1 MKSINLKS
9 LVEIFRYNL
18 KKDSSIKFI
27 QLYNSKIKISDLIA
41 LEKLV
46 LEVLNIDKAIPI
58 YFLNN
63 FYIDYTIPQI
73 GKEFDLLRFTSNSI
87 LNIELKLEKT
97 TKIEKQLLQNKYY
110 LKFLDKKLYLF
121 TYIAK
126 ENKIYKLNNENRLIE
141 TSLKELI
148 TIIKKQ
154 YDENIILDNL
164 DEYFK
169 PSNYLISPFNKI
181 KEFINGE
188 YFLTKEQ
195 EQIEQELHEKL
206 KTGNKHFL
214 ITGEAGSGKT
224 LLAYHLAKSFQNEGL
239 NVVIIQTGSLNSGHI
254 KLKEDF
260 SWNILPIKDWDKI
273 LSVKSLDVIFI
284 DEVQRANNKYQFSK
298 IMEYIINN
306 DVLLIMSGDK
316 MQTLGANEGWAI
328 EQENII
334 QFNLTNKIRTNK
346 ELSNFIKVLLDLKR
360 KHHINISSK
369 NIDITYFD
377 TISEAKQYIQSKSE
391 TYSYISYTPN
401 LGRHTPYCK
410 AHSLNFSTI
419 GTSHQV
425 IGQEFENV
433 IAIMDE
439 HFYYNEENKLKAF
452 KIKDNPYS
460 TLKMFFQQITRAI
473 NKLEIVIIS
482 NIDLY
487 NKIINIFN
495 KN

>member
-1 MKSINLKS
+1 MKPINLKS
-9 LVEIFRYNL
+9 LVEVFKHNIER
-18 KKDSSIKFI
+18 DSSIKFI
-27 QLYNSKIKISDLIA
+27 QLFNSKIKVSDLTA
-41 LEKLV
+41 LEKLIQEI
-46 LEVLNIDKAIPI
+46 LEFDRLIPI
-58 YFLNN
+58 SFFND
-63 FYIDYTIPQI
+63 FYIDYSIPQI
-73 GKEFDLLRFTSNSI
+73 GKEFDLLRLTSNSV
-87 LNIELKLEKT
+87 LNIELKLEETSKV
-97 TKIEKQLLQNKYY
+97 ENQLQKNKYY
-110 LKFLDKKLYLF
+110 LKFLDKELYLY

-126 ENKIYKLNNENRLIE
+126 ENKIYKLNQENKIIE
-141 TSLKELI
+141 VDLKELVS
-148 TIIKKQ
+148 IIKKQ
-154 YDENIILDNL
+154 FNEDIIVENLN
-164 DEYFK
+164 EYFK
-169 PSNYLISPFNKI
+169 PSNYLISPFNKT

-188 YFLTKEQ
+188 YFLTNEQ
-195 EQIEQELHEKL
+195 EQIEQELNEKL

-224 LLAYHLAKSFQNEGL
+224 LLAYHLAKYFQNEGL

-273 LSVKSLDVIFI
+273 LSVKTLDVIFI

-298 IMEYIINN
+298 IMEYIKNN

-346 ELSNFIKVLLDLKR
+346 ELANFIKVLLDLKR
-360 KHHINISSK
+360 KHHIEISNK
-369 NIDITYFD
+369 NINITHFD
-377 TISEAKQYIQSKSE
+377 TLCEAKQYIQSRSE
-391 TYSYISYTPN
+391 IYSYISYTPN

-425 IGQEFENV
+425 IGQEFDNV

-439 HFYYNEENKLKAF
+439 HFYYDEESKLKAF